1 MSLETKEIIDI
12 LQFALM
18 GLISLVM
25 WIRKPGENA
34 SEAINA
40 LADRVSRLEETLK
53 HMPTEKDMTRL
64 SGDLR
69 ECNARVE
76 NLVEGQKR
84 NGNQLDR
91 IEKFL
96 MDTK

>member
-1 MSLETKEIIDI
+1 MSLETKDIIDV
-12 LQFALM
+12 LQFALL

-25 WIRKPGENA
+25 WVRKPGENA
-34 SEAINA
+34 GEAINA

-53 HMPTEKDMTRL
+53 HVPTNEDLARL

>member
-1 MSLETKEIIDI
+1 MSLETKDIIDI
-12 LQFALM
+12 LQFALL

-25 WIRKPGENA
+25 WVRKPGENA
-34 SEAINA
+34 GEAINA

-53 HMPTEKDMTRL
+53 HVPTNEDLARL

>member
-1 MSLETKEIIDI
+1 MNFGAKEAIDV
-12 LQFALM
+12 LQFMLL
-18 GLISLVM
+18 GIISIVM
-25 WIRKPGENA
+25 WVRKPGEDA
-34 SEAINA
+34 GVALTT

-53 HMPTEKDMTRL
+53 HVPTNEDLARL